1 MDVISSF
8 LSHWN
13 KIERRKNGDRLI
25 HIHRNRRL
33 HYSIL
38 AHSQMSIQNLVHT
51 LLHTHIHSI
60 IFPPHVRAL
69 FIFYNKSGRK
79 KISIWFKWHRRVWF
93 SLFICSQKLE
103 KNNKLHLTLNYIKS
117 EIVETIWPH
126 CAWNVYAGFSV
137 HLSVWSSLKIIL
149 HALVSFQWFSV
160 CLHSR
165 RRKEEVA
172 GATVSLLSLLVAISP
187 LPPSFSQCSNIRI

>member
-1 MDVISSF
+1 MSF
-8 LSHWN
+8 LPFWVTEIRSNAGKMETDWY
-13 KIERRKNGDRLI
+13 IYTETGVCTI
-25 HIHRNRRL
+25 P
-33 HYSIL
+33 Y
-38 AHSQMSIQNLVHT
+38 
-51 LLHTHIHSI
+51 LHTHKWAFKTSFTRCYTHTFIPSF
-60 IFPPHVRAL
+60 FPPMSELSL
-69 FIFYNKSGRK
+69 FSTINQEEK